1 MKKSPTPNRFKSQIN
16 IEKNETKRTFNSLFS
31 GVDWVTGRFQFAA
44 AVFLFFWVALWFR
57 AFYIQLI
64 EGPSLAAQANRQH
77 SYTEMVEARRGSIY
91 DRNGH
96 VLARS
101 IEAFSIYANPR
112 AMTTPSENA
121 KKVAEILSISED
133 KLNELFA
140 RDKAFVWVKRKIND
154 AEAKKLQEARVE
166 GIGISKEFDRVYPQK
181 SLAGQLLGFVGID
194 NMGLE
199 GVERS
204 FEENLSG
211 DEIKRVVYKDGQ
223 GRRYYVDGQNPPK
236 GDDIYLTIDA
246 QIQYIAE
253 EVIAKAASEVPAKW
267 GGALIV
273 EAQSGEIVAWAQYP
287 FFNPNTFRLSSP
299 EIYRNRIAADA
310 LEPGSTLKPFPVA
323 AALQERLI
331 TPETVYNTEN
341 GTWET
346 EYITIRDD
354 GRAWK
359 ELSINEIIKY
369 SSNIGMAKIGLDL
382 GKQKYYNYLSK
393 LGFGARTNVGIAES
407 KGILRNPSDWS
418 EVDLMAGSFGQSIS
432 VTGLQMAQAYLTLT
446 NDGVFKPLKLI
457 KDNSQTQSV
466 EQRIFSH
473 NTTLEVMKML
483 EDVVEADGTG
493 KRARINGIRV
503 AGKTGTAQKAAKN
516 NVGGYGEDR
525 FASFIGV
532 VPAENPQYII
542 LVMLDEPITNQY
554 GGTIAAP
561 VFQEVASRVLAYGG
575 YMPDVVF
582 AEQDTKK
589 QDNANEKIST
599 VQVEYSKNIQEFPKL
614 IGTSLKQSLNIL
626 MPLGINP
633 EVRGSGLSILYQ
645 YPAPG
650 TPLPLVDKDGREIP
664 CVLWLSLDEEEKKN
678 LENQSLQTSQNT
690 QVSQNQEDTQN
701 N

>member
-1 MKKSPTPNRFKSQIN
+1 MKKSPTPNRLNSQV
-16 IEKNETKRTFNSLFS
+16 KMQRNEAKRKITSLIS

-44 AVFLFFWVALWFR
+44 TVFLIFWVFIWFR

-64 EGPSLAAQANRQH
+64 EGPSLAAQASRQH

-91 DRNGH
+91 DRHGQ

-101 IEAFSIYANPR
+101 VEAFSIYANPR
-112 AMTTPSENA
+112 AMTTPLENA
-121 KKVAEILSISED
+121 SKVAEILNISEER
-133 KLNELFA
+133 LNELFR

-154 AEAKKLQEARVE
+154 AEAIKLQEARVE

-194 NMGLE
+194 NIGLE

-204 FEENLSG
+204 FEDRLSG

-236 GDDIYLTIDA
+236 GEDIKLTIDA

-253 EVIAKAASEVPAKW
+253 EVIAKAASEVQAKW

-273 EAQSGEIVAWAQYP
+273 EADTGEVVAWAQYP
-287 FFNPNTFRLSSP
+287 FFNPNTFRQSSP

-323 AALQERLI
+323 AALQEQVI
-331 TPETVYNTEN
+331 TPKTVYNTEN

-359 ELSINEIIKY
+359 ELSINQIIKY

-393 LGFGARTNVGIAES
+393 LGFGARTEVGIAES

-418 EVDLMAGSFGQSIS
+418 EVDLMTGSFGQSIA

-457 KDNSQTQSV
+457 KDSNKNQVV

-473 NTTLEVMKML
+473 NTTQEVMHML
-483 EDVVEADGTG
+483 EEVVEADGTG
-493 KRARINGIRV
+493 RRARINGIRV

-516 NVGGYGEDR
+516 NVIGYGEER
-525 FASFIGV
+525 FASFVGV
-532 VPAENPQYII
+532 VPAEKPQYVI
-542 LVMLDEPITNQY
+542 LIMLDEPVTNQY

-561 VFQEVASRVLAYGG
+561 VFQEVAARVLAYGG
-575 YMPDVVF
+575 YMPDVTF
-582 AEQDTKK
+582 AEQDKK
-589 QDNANEKIST
+589 KTNNIKNSLTT
-599 VQVEYSKNIQEFPKL
+599 VQLKQTKNIKEFPKL
-614 IGTSLKQSLNIL
+614 IGTSLKSSLKIL
-626 MPLGINP
+626 MPLGISP
-633 EVRGSGLSILYQ
+633 EVRGQGLSVLYQ
-645 YPAPG
+645 FPAPG
-650 TPLPLVDKDGREIP
+650 TLLPLVDENGKEIP
-664 CVLWLSLDEEEKKN
+664 CVLWLSLDKEEEKN
-678 LENQSLQTSQNT
+678 FQSQ
-690 QVSQNQEDTQN
+690 QESVKQAKESPKS
-701 N
+701 

>member
-1 MKKSPTPNRFKSQIN
+1 MKKSPTPNRFNSQAKIQR
-16 IEKNETKRTFNSLFS
+16 NEAKRKIGSFISS
-31 GVDWVTGRFQFAA
+31 VDWVTGRFQFAA
-44 AVFLFFWVALWFR
+44 TVFLVFWVFLWFR

-91 DRNGH
+91 DRQGQ

-101 IEAFSIYANPR
+101 VEAYSIYANPR
-112 AMTTPSENA
+112 AMTTPLENA
-121 KKVAEILSISED
+121 KKVSEILAISEER
-133 KLNELFA
+133 LNELFR

-154 AEAKKLQEARVE
+154 AEAKKLQEAKVE

-194 NMGLE
+194 NIGLE

-204 FEENLSG
+204 FEDRLSG

-236 GDDIYLTIDA
+236 GEDIRLTIDA

-253 EVIAKAASEVPAKW
+253 EVIAKAATEVQAKW

-273 EAQSGEIVAWAQYP
+273 EAQTGEIVAWAQYP
-287 FFNPNTFRLSSP
+287 FFNPNTFRQSSP

-323 AALQERLI
+323 AALQEQII
-331 TPETVYNTEN
+331 TPKTVYNTEN

-359 ELSINEIIKY
+359 ELSINQIIKY
-369 SSNIGMAKIGLDL
+369 SSNIGMAKIGLEL

-393 LGFGARTNVGIAES
+393 LGFGSRTNVGVAES

-418 EVDLMAGSFGQSIS
+418 EVDLMTGSFGQSIS

-457 KDNSQTQSV
+457 KDSNKEQNV
-466 EQRIFSH
+466 DQRIFSH
-473 NTTLEVMKML
+473 KTTQEILEML
-483 EDVVEADGTG
+483 EEVVEADGTG
-493 KRARINGIRV
+493 RRARINGIRV

-516 NVGGYGEDR
+516 NVAGYGEER

-532 VPAENPQYII
+532 VPAEKPQYVI
-542 LVMLDEPITNQY
+542 LVMLDEPVTNQY

-575 YMPDVVF
+575 YMADVTF
-582 AEQDTKK
+582 AEQEQRKLSNKEDSL
-589 QDNANEKIST
+589 ST
-599 VQVEYSKNIQEFPKL
+599 VKVKFSKNMKEFPKL
-614 IGTSLKQSLNIL
+614 IGTTLRHSLNIL

-633 EVRGSGLSILYQ
+633 EVRGQGLSVLYQ
-645 YPAPG
+645 FPAPG
-650 TPLPLVDKDGREIP
+650 TPLPLLDKEGKEIP
-664 CVLWLSLDEEEKKN
+664 CVLWLSLDKEEEKK
-678 LENQSLQTSQNT
+678 LQSQKESIENKVNIPQS
-690 QVSQNQEDTQN
+690 
-701 N
+701 

>member
-1 MKKSPTPNRFKSQIN
+1 MKKTPTPNRFNSQAKVQRTEAKKKIN
-16 IEKNETKRTFNSLFS
+16 QLFS
-31 GVDWVTGRFQFAA
+31 HVDWVTGRFQFAA
-44 AVFLFFWVALWFR
+44 TVFLILWVGLWFR

-91 DRNGH
+91 DRQGQ
-96 VLARS
+96 VLAKS

-112 AMTTPSENA
+112 AMTTPLENA
-121 KKVAEILSISED
+121 KQLADILPIAEE
-133 KLNELFA
+133 KLNELFR
-140 RDKAFVWVKRKIND
+140 RDKAFVWVQRKVND
-154 AEAKKLQEARVE
+154 AQAKKIREAKIE

-194 NMGLE
+194 NIGLE

-204 FEENLSG
+204 FEDRLSG

-223 GRRYYVDGQNPPK
+223 GRRYYVDGQNPPT
-236 GDDIYLTIDA
+236 GEDIQLTIDA

-253 EVIAKAASEVPAKW
+253 EVIARAASEVQAKW

-287 FFNPNTFRLSSP
+287 FFNPNTFRQSSP

-323 AALQERLI
+323 AALQENLI
-331 TPETVYNTEN
+331 TPKTVYNTEN

-359 ELSINEIIKY
+359 ELSINQIIKY

-393 LGFGARTNVGIAES
+393 LGFGARTGVGIAES

-418 EVDLMAGSFGQSIS
+418 EVDLMTGSFGQSIA
-432 VTGLQMAQAYLTLT
+432 VTGLQMAQAFLTLT
-446 NDGVFKPLKLI
+446 NDGVFKPIKLI
-457 KDNSQTQSV
+457 RDDNAKQNV

-473 NTTLEVMKML
+473 KTTQEVMQML
-483 EDVVEADGTG
+483 EEVVEADGTG
-493 KRARINGIRV
+493 KKARINGIRV

-516 NVGGYGEDR
+516 NVIGYGEER

-542 LVMLDEPITNQY
+542 LVMLDEPVTNQY

-575 YMPDVVF
+575 YMPDVIF
-582 AEQDTKK
+582 AENKK
-589 QDNANEKIST
+589 KVVQREEENLST
-599 VQVEYSKNIQEFPKL
+599 VQIKHSKNMTEFPTL
-614 IGTSLKQSLNIL
+614 IGTSLKHSLNVL

-633 EVRGSGLSILYQ
+633 EVRGNGLSILYQ
-645 YPAPG
+645 FPAPG
-650 TPLPLVDKDGREIP
+650 TPLPLIDKDGKEIP
-664 CVLWLSLDEEEKKN
+664 CVLWLSLDEEEEKKAEEKQLQSNN
-678 LENQSLQTSQNT
+678 LEK
-690 QVSQNQEDTQN
+690 N
-701 N
+701 NEENSPRS